1 MKLDQLCQTFEDLQ
15 FPALGSQA
23 HPEREAVLRARSA
36 VGTAVVDDE
45 FLADCLS
52 LELRLLEDNRGW
64 RGLVPFFTLP
74 GSGVRLAFGYWPPGG
89 TPGAHEHTAWT
100 ITAVCRNQLEVL
112 TFDRAKSYQQRELV
126 PKNNF
131 SALAGQ
137 VGFIYEPCI
146 HQPRNTSRDWSLS
159 LHISSPRDGEQLC
172 DYEEPLPALV
182 KPGSSPMGYDH
193 PYTSVTR
200 ARQRQRALHQL
211 ARILAAMDVSQA
223 PELLAHCYRLAS
235 SATRNWI
242 DQTAPG
248 FVKEKTTDAPWV
260 LARTHIGL
268 VLRPRR
274 QGDMWALEVETPGGP
289 IDEMIISDE
298 AHDAIDFVS
307 REPVF
312 DVRALP
318 GHLSE
323 EEQSAIAQA
332 LEESGLFMRVR
343 HD

>member
-15 FPALGSQA
+15 LPAFGSQA
-23 HPEREAVLRARSA
+23 HPERDAILRARAA
-36 VGTAVVDDE
+36 VGIAVVDDE

-52 LELRLLEDNRGW
+52 WELRLLEDNRPR

-74 GSGVRLAFGYWPPGG
+74 GSGVRFAFGYWPPGA
-89 TPGAHEHTAWT
+89 TPGPHEHTAWT
-100 ITAVCRNQLEVL
+100 ITAVCRNELEVL
-112 TFDRAKSYQQRELV
+112 TYDRAESYQRRELV
-126 PKNNF
+126 PKNHF
-131 SALAGQ
+131 SAPAGR

-146 HQPRNTSRDWSLS
+146 HEPKNTSRDWSLS

-172 DYEEPLPALV
+172 DYEEPLAALA
-182 KPGSSPMGYDH
+182 KPGSSLVEYDH
-193 PYTSVTR
+193 PYMSVIA
-200 ARQRQRALHQL
+200 ARQRQRTVHQL
-211 ARILAAMDVSQA
+211 ACIIAAMDVSRTS
-223 PELLAHCYRLAS
+223 ELLAHCYRLAS

-242 DQTAPG
+242 DQMAPG
-248 FVKEKTTDAPWV
+248 SVEKTTGAPWV
-260 LARTHIGL
+260 LARTHTGL
-268 VLRPRR
+268 ALRPRVR
-274 QGDMWALEVETPGGP
+274 GDMWALEVETPGGP

-298 AHDAIDFVS
+298 ARAAIDFVS

-318 GHLSE
+318 GHLSA

-332 LEESGLFMRVR
+332 LEESGLFVRVF